1 MHYYSHNIPDFNN
14 ATRHLTRVE
23 RSVYRDLI
31 ELYYDKESALTSD
44 INYLAKRILCPSEEE
59 KEALKNVLEEFF
71 ELRNDGYCHERCQ
84 SEIGKY
90 HAQKDA
96 KSRAGKASAES
107 RKRDSKQKASRKTA
121 VDKQNLTRVEQVP
134 DTEPTDVQLTNNH
147 KPITNN
153 HKPTT
158 NKPNKQSEAGSLV
171 ANDRFEDFWNAYPVK
186 KGKSKAME
194 RWGKS
199 NLNAIAD
206 EIIGKVGLQKNQDV
220 DWLRGAIPHPTTY
233 LNGERW
239 KDEVTRARSGQA
251 GGSASERGT
260 QGARDWLEKRANG

>member
-1 MHYYSHNIPDFNN
+1 MNYYKKHLGDYSKKAGRLTILQHGIYNLLIDACYDREKFPTEEEAIDWVWASSQEEIDGVKLVLKKFFTLAENGLYVQKRIQEELNAYKDLCENN
-14 ATRHLTRVE
+14 ARIANE
-23 RSVYRDLI
+23 RAAKKN
-31 ELYYDKESALTSD
+31 EALT
-44 INYLAKRILCPSEEE
+44 KRERGVNGALE
-59 KEALKNVLEEFF
+59 KDNE
-71 ELRNDGYCHERCQ
+71 
-84 SEIGKY
+84 
-90 HAQKDA
+90 
-96 KSRAGKASAES
+96 
-107 RKRDSKQKASRKTA
+107 T
-121 VDKQNLTRVEQVP
+121 P
-134 DTEPTDVQLTNNH
+134 PNH